1 MSEYTLNLD
10 GDTADK
16 FVVAVLKN
24 HKEISDELIV
34 KLKKKKDLENHQK
47 IDLADYIQISEALE
61 VVLKYFGE

>member
-16 FVVAVLKN
+16 LVVSVLKD
-24 HKEISDELIV
+24 HKEICDDYI
-34 KLKKKKDLENHQK
+34 KNLKKEKDLKDHQK
-47 IDLADYIQISEALE
+47 VDLVDYIKTSEALE

>member
-16 FVVAVLKN
+16 LVVSILKD
-24 HKEISDELIV
+24 HKEICNEIV
-34 KLKKKKDLENHQK
+34 TKLKKRTDLKDYEK